1 MKLKNIHD
9 DSGDDHVITF
19 IELLSHTAA
28 VSSALHASSH
38 LMFTVIYEAGTVI
51 AISQMKH

>member
-38 LMFTVIYEAGTVI
+38 LMFTVIL
-51 AISQMKH
+51 

>member
-1 MKLKNIHD
+1 MKLKNTHD
-9 DSGDDHVITF
+9 DSGDDDVITF

-38 LMFTVIYEAGTVI
+38 LMFTVIL
-51 AISQMKH
+51 